1 MEFARIFF
9 FFNKSLA
16 HTHLSTNVVKQRA
29 EYLCLHGQDVWRVP
43 LVEPVPHEL
52 LKERFGRSGRAK
64 VERDWL
70 DGYDGASRETGH
82 RYIFVVVEKCAAWG
96 HHCEIRRG
104 STEWARTM
112 RSVDEGTPVL
122 GFDVMR
128 IIIRLGLYLYFYGK
142 LLPVVGHLMLRLLS
156 FQGRWRDLAR
166 ICLDELRTPA
176 CELANI

>member
-1 MEFARIFF
+1 
-9 FFNKSLA
+9 
-16 HTHLSTNVVKQRA
+16 
-29 EYLCLHGQDVWRVP
+29 
-43 LVEPVPHEL
+43 
-52 LKERFGRSGRAK
+52 
-64 VERDWL
+64 
-70 DGYDGASRETGH
+70 
-82 RYIFVVVEKCAAWG
+82 
-96 HHCEIRRG
+96 
-104 STEWARTM
+104 M